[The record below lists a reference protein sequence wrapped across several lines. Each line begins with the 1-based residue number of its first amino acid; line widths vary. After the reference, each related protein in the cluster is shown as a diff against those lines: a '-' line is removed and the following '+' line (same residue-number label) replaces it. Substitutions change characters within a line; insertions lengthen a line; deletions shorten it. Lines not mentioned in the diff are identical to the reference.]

1 MILPSTRVS
10 DVEVR
15 YGAAVALPRTS
26 LSVAPG
32 EAVALM
38 GPSGSGKTTL
48 LDCITGLTT
57 PTSGEVEVMGHP
69 LAGMSAARRATMRR
83 EQLGLIY
90 QSPELLPELDV
101 AENVALTLLF
111 DRTPRSAALAAA
123 QLALSE
129 VGLGDVARMRPE
141 QLSGG
146 EAQRVAVARA
156 LVRESVGLVVA
167 DEPTASLDSKNAR
180 IVSDLLIARA
190 REKGAGVLLATHD
203 PAVANRCDR
212 IVTLVHESRHP
223 DQVEVS

>member
-1 MILPSTRVS
+1 MS

-57 PTSGEVEVMGHP
+57 PTYGTVEVMGRP
-69 LAGMSAARRATMRR
+69 MAGMSAAQRATLRR
-83 EQLGLIY
+83 EHLGLIY

-111 DRTPRSAALAAA
+111 DRTRRSTALAAA
-123 QLALSE
+123 QNALSAVGLSE
-129 VGLGDVARMRPE
+129 VSKMRPE

-156 LVRESVGLVVA
+156 LVRETVGLVIA
-167 DEPTASLDSKNAR
+167 DEPTASLDAENAR
-180 IVSDLLIARA
+180 IVTDLLVAQAKDRD
-190 REKGAGVLLATHD
+190 AGVLLATHD
-203 PAVANRCDR
+203 PAVADRCDR
-212 IVTLVHESRHP
+212 IVTLVHSSHRSEH
-223 DQVEVS
+223 VEVS